1 MKKWYYK
8 LLLFIYFGISVG
20 FDSNSNVFIVMGEYN
35 AANNGEIAKHSE
47 FPNVRIWNW
56 NILDWEI
63 AHYPLNGASGQKG
76 SIWGWFGQYFYETTQ
91 NVTYII
97 DIAQSDSVIYDW
109 ISISDEDDYSRYLD
123 LNYSDINYLESNN
136 HINEFSNHV
145 NEFNDPIYSI
155 KTPYTGKYYHLLRH
169 SYDIALNYSAN
180 PTVLIQAGEN
190 DASGLPYTRIIDY
203 THYLSKII
211 DDSPSSVQWGIAIS
225 AYSPSNYWTRE
236 RFIRN
241 CQQSVIEKYYPR
253 SFVGPSSDKLCTTY
267 RYDNYYFNLE
277 GLQELG
283 AIWNNSVIY
292 KNKTSDMNGDYCNI
306 RFIDWTI
313 FAMYTLAFIIIVS
326 MTLYAV
332 LILQRNRR
340 VYILMRNPNEYSG
353 ETEPLIV
360 EQPEQYNSH
369 NQLNPSS
376 NKYNSGTIA
385 LSDNKLNPSQYT
397 SNIYPSPYPIT
408 ENTDTENTENTEN
421 TSIQT

>member
-1 MKKWYYK
+1 M
-8 LLLFIYFGISVG
+8 SVG
-20 FDSNSNVFIVMGEYN
+20 FDNNSNVFIVMGDYN
-35 AANNGEIAKHSE
+35 AANNGEIAKHNE

-56 NILDWEI
+56 NISDWEV

-109 ISISDEDDYSRYLD
+109 ISISDEDDYSRYSD
-123 LNYSDINYLESNN
+123 LNYSDINYPESN
-136 HINEFSNHV
+136 NHV
-145 NEFNDPIYSI
+145 NEFNVPIYSI
-155 KTPYTGKYYHLLRH
+155 KAPYTGKYYHLLRQ

-211 DDSPSSVQWGIAIS
+211 EGSPSSIQWGIAIS

-253 SFVGPSSDKLCTTY
+253 TFVGPSSDKLCTTD

-313 FAMYTLAFIIIVS
+313 FAMYTLAFIIVVS
-326 MTLYAV
+326 MTLYAI

-340 VYILMRNPNEYSG
+340 VYILMRNPNGYDD

-360 EQPEQYNSH
+360 EQP
-369 NQLNPSS
+369 NQSS
-376 NKYNSGTIA
+376 DKYNSATIA
-385 LSDNKLNPSQYT
+385 LSHNKLNPSQYT
-397 SNIYPSPYPIT
+397 SNVYPSPYPIT
-408 ENTDTENTENTEN
+408 ENTKNIENS
-421 TSIQT
+421 SIQK

>member
-1 MKKWYYK
+1 M
-8 LLLFIYFGISVG
+8 SVG
-20 FDSNSNVFIVMGEYN
+20 FDNNSNVFIVMGDYN

-56 NILDWEI
+56 NISDWEV

-109 ISISDEDDYSRYLD
+109 ISISDEDDYSRYSD
-123 LNYSDINYLESNN
+123 LNYSDINYPESN
-136 HINEFSNHV
+136 NHV
-145 NEFNDPIYSI
+145 NEFNVPIYSI
-155 KTPYTGKYYHLLRH
+155 KAPYTGKYYHLLRQ

-211 DDSPSSVQWGIAIS
+211 EGSPSSIQWGIAIS

-253 SFVGPSSDKLCTTY
+253 TFVGPSSDKLCTTD

-313 FAMYTLAFIIIVS
+313 FAMYTLAFIIVVS
-326 MTLYAV
+326 MTLYAI

-340 VYILMRNPNEYSG
+340 VYILMRNPNGYDD

-360 EQPEQYNSH
+360 EQP
-369 NQLNPSS
+369 NQSS
-376 NKYNSGTIA
+376 DKYNSATIA
-385 LSDNKLNPSQYT
+385 LSHNKLNPSQYT
-397 SNIYPSPYPIT
+397 SNVYPSPYPIT
-408 ENTDTENTENTEN
+408 ENTKNIENS
-421 TSIQT
+421 SIQK